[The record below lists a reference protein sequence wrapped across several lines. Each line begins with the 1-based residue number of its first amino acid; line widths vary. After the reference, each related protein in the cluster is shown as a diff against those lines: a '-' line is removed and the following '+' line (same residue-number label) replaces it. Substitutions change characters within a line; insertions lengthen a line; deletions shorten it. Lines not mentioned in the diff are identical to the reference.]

1 MSFPVRV
8 ACVQTCAT
16 PDLEQNLSQAEALI
30 REAAGQGAGLVAL
43 PEAFD
48 FLAPTAPEMHA
59 YAQPEESHLATLRL
73 KSLAKELS
81 VWILAGSVS
90 TRSGDGAVV
99 NRSLVINPEGAII
112 ARYDKIHLF
121 DVDLPAG
128 GVVRESDFY
137 RPGERA
143 VVADTPWGGLGLTI
157 CYDVRFPQLH
167 RALAEAGAGIL
178 AVPAAFSS
186 VTGPLHWEALLRAR
200 AIETGSFVIASAASQ
215 RVPRL
220 GTRSWITRMAIGST
234 MIASSDTVPGCQSGV
249 TAGSDP
255 ACIREKE
262 IGPVGRVPQLPSPP
276 DRTVMPGSSP

>member
-200 AIETGSFVIASAASQ
+200 AIETGSFVIAPAQ
-215 RVPRL
+215 CGL
-220 GTRSWITRMAIGST
+220 HYGERSSHGQS
-234 MIASSDTVPGCQSGV
+234 MII
-249 TAGSDP
+249 DP
-255 ACIREKE
+255 W
-262 IGPVGRVPQLPSPP
+262 GRVLAEAGDEVGVILADLDLDEVERFRAAIPSLAKG
-276 DRTVMPGSSP
+276 RAFALGEVAA